1 MTPEQIKHAAEAG
14 LVFLERTNLGGN
26 EVAAWTQANQ
36 LLGSILEGRLEVV
49 ATKLKEVKEDVS

>member
-1 MTPEQIKHAAEAG
+1 MTPEQIKYAAEAG
-14 LVFLERTNLGGN
+14 LIFLERASLGGN

-36 LLGSILEGRLEVV
+36 LLGNILEGRLEVT